1 MLTGNSGFVKLGGS
15 VVHIAAPYSAN
26 GMVFVKKGH
35 KWERAP
41 ADEVGG
47 REIITCYWC
56 DKPAVSVSHYGGYQ
70 PEDTCCQE
78 HYDLDMAE
86 RIGKVSSVERGK
98 RQIAVCAYCNA
109 NAQLA
114 EPSVKAAKVE
124 MRRAWWHK
132 TAAGWVCAL
141 CSFDVLTEREEEG

>member
-1 MLTGNSGFVKLGGS
+1 MLTGNSGIVKLGGMA
-15 VVHIAAPYSAN
+15 VHIAEPYSAN
-26 GMVFVKKGH
+26 GMVFVKKGDG
-35 KWERAP
+35 WERVP
-41 ADEVGG
+41 ADEVGD

-56 DKPAVSVSHYGGYQ
+56 DKPAVAVSHYGGYQ

-109 NAQLA
+109 NEQLT
-114 EPSVKAAKVE
+114 ELSVKAAKAV
-124 MRRAWWHK
+124 MRRKGWRNPI
-132 TAAGWVCAL
+132 AGWVCAL
-141 CSFDVLTEREEEG
+141 CYIDVLNQRKFG